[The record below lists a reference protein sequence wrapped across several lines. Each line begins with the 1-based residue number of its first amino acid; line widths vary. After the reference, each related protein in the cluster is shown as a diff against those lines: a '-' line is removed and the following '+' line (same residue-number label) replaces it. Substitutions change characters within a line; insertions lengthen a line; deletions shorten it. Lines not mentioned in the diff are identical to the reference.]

1 MVDLSDC
8 SARIIA
14 GGDLHAMTL
23 WHEVRRSIQ
32 KHYGLII
39 GIPVTSLIVLVA
51 VFPSPFGAP

>member
-1 MVDLSDC
+1 
-8 SARIIA
+8 
-14 GGDLHAMTL
+14 MTL

-51 VFPSPFGAP
+51 VFPSPFGGP